1 MMRSASAMPKIHKR
15 WIGIV
20 LFIAVFLFSSLSFAT
35 AAPAPAP
42 VAVYTTLPWLT
53 EMSRFIVGTTV
64 KILPLT
70 DWGGS
75 GALKTLRRPP
85 QGAVVIALD
94 PKDAARYGLKPGGKN
109 QFLLYDNLPVPD
121 EKRGFLSFD
130 PSVLPFLS
138 QRLLI
143 VLCEIE
149 PENYSFYQRRLAE
162 FQSRLESALEV
173 GRSLIPQEKML
184 DLTGSTGPWVRA
196 AVSGAVRPPDD
207 LWAAWAKGARVSDL
221 TMALEEAKKRS
232 WWIVIDAW
240 TPSPVRSRVMGAYQ
254 NIYIKTPAR
263 DQDFFTYLHDIYLQI
278 WSAVVRK

>member
-1 MMRSASAMPKIHKR
+1 MTRFAPAVAGR
-15 WIGIV
+15 LIGIV
-20 LFIAVFLFSSLSFAT
+20 VFAAVFLFFSLSPAMP
-35 AAPAPAP
+35 APAPAP
-42 VAVYTTLPWLT
+42 VAVYTTQPWLT
-53 EMSRFIVGTTV
+53 QMSRFIVGTTV

-70 DWGGS
+70 DWSES

-85 QGAVVIALD
+85 QGAIVIALD
-94 PKDAARYGLKPGGKN
+94 PKDAARYGLKPGVKN
-109 QFLLYDNLPVPD
+109 LFLLYENLPVPD
-121 EKRGFLSFD
+121 GRRSLLPFD
-130 PSVLPFLS
+130 PSALPFLS

-162 FQSRLESALEV
+162 FQSRLESTLEV
-173 GRSLIPQEKML
+173 GRSLIPEEKML

-207 LWAAWAKGARVSDL
+207 LWAAWAKGASLPDL
-221 TMALEEAKKRS
+221 TMALDEAKKRS
-232 WWIVIDAW
+232 WWILIDAW
-240 TPSPVRSRVMGAYQ
+240 TPPQIRSRVMGSYE
-254 NIYIKTPAR
+254 NIYIKTPAH